1 MRRKVLQTIREYEM
15 LRPGDRVTVGFSGGA
30 DSTALLYLLWQLREQ
45 LQIAVA
51 ACHINHQLRGQES
64 QRDEDFVRAF
74 CGQHGIPLT
83 VERIDAAQGAQRAGE
98 SVETYSRAARY
109 HLLEQAAG
117 PQGKIATAHTM
128 DDNAETVLFYLA
140 RGTGLNGLGGIP
152 PVRGQIVRPL
162 IGCTRREVEAFCAQE
177 GLPFVTDS
185 TNLDD
190 GYTRNRIRR
199 HIVPLME
206 QVNAGFVKNAAVL
219 SATAR
224 QDNDLLDQ
232 LARQEL
238 ARIRESESPLI
249 LNRAAFCSLHP
260 ALQTRILLLL
270 QQRAGAAV
278 DFMRTQRMLEK
289 IRAGGR
295 IELKRGI
302 MLCCTADSI
311 LLDEHVFYKEERQ
324 PYFEKPFAQGKISLF
339 DGKSVEVVICSGE
352 DYKLFFKKDAT
363 ILKNGIDCDK
373 MKDIAVFRQRKDGD
387 RIHLSGRQ
395 GAAGSRTLKKLWND
409 RKTPQPQRWRAA
421 VLADREGV
429 LWAEGLGTDR
439 RAAPGPHSRRVALI
453 RIEEDLG

>member
-1 MRRKVLQTIREYEM
+1 M
-15 LRPGDRVTVGFSGGA
+15 
-30 DSTALLYLLWQLREQ
+30 
-45 LQIAVA
+45 QIAVA

-83 VERIDAAQGAQRAGE
+83 VERIDAAQGAQGAGE
-98 SVETYSRAARY
+98 SVEDLLRARRATT
-109 HLLEQAAG
+109 LLEQAAG

-206 QVNAGFVKNAAVL
+206 QVNAGFVKNAAAL

-232 LARQEL
+232 LVRQEL

-249 LNRAAFCSLHP
+249 LNRAAFCGLHP
-260 ALQTRILLLL
+260 ALQTRILPFRCSKGRG
-270 QQRAGAAV
+270 QRWILCA
-278 DFMRTQRMLEK
+278 RQRMLEK

-295 IELKRGI
+295 IELKRGV
-302 MLCCTADSI
+302 MLCCKEDSI
-311 LLDEHVFYKEERQ
+311 LLDEHVFY
-324 PYFEKPFAQGKISLF
+324 
-339 DGKSVEVVICSGE
+339 SG
-352 DYKLFFKKDAT
+352 
-363 ILKNGIDCDK
+363 
-373 MKDIAVFRQRKDGD
+373 
-387 RIHLSGRQ
+387 
-395 GAAGSRTLKKLWND
+395 GA
-409 RKTPQPQRWRAA
+409 P
-421 VLADREGV
+421 
-429 LWAEGLGTDR
+429 
-439 RAAPGPHSRRVALI
+439 AL
-453 RIEEDLG
+453 L

>member
-1 MRRKVLQTIREYEM
+1 MSARFA
-15 LRPGDRVTVGFSGGA
+15 GS
-30 DSTALLYLLWQLREQ
+30 
-45 LQIAVA
+45 
-51 ACHINHQLRGQES
+51 N
-64 QRDEDFVRAF
+64 
-74 CGQHGIPLT
+74 GIPLT

-109 HLLEQAAG
+109 YLLEQAAG

-270 QQRAGAAV
+270 QQ
-278 DFMRTQRMLEK
+278 K
-289 IRAGGR
+289 AGGS
-295 IELKRGI
+295 GGFYAHP
-302 MLCCTADSI
+302 ADAGKNQGGRAHRTKKGRHA
-311 LLDEHVFYKEERQ
+311 LLH
-324 PYFEKPFAQGKISLF
+324 
-339 DGKSVEVVICSGE
+339 SG
-352 DYKLFFKKDAT
+352 
-363 ILKNGIDCDK
+363 
-373 MKDIAVFRQRKDGD
+373 Q
-387 RIHLSGRQ
+387 HP
-395 GAAGSRTLKKLWND
+395 AG
-409 RKTPQPQRWRAA
+409 
-421 VLADREGV
+421 
-429 LWAEGLGTDR
+429 
-439 RAAPGPHSRRVALI
+439 
-453 RIEEDLG
+453 